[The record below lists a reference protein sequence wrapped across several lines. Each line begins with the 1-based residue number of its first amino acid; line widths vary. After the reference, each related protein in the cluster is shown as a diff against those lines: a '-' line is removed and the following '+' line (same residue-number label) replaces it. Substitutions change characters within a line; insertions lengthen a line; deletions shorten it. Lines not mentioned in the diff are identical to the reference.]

1 MFLDLGSL
9 VLRTV
14 NQIQSLA
21 QTLVGAGVGVELI
34 FRGNFKARV
43 DWARGIYQKTDIY
56 AGATEQVERDN
67 DIDPDG
73 EFYFLLEAVW

>member
-1 MFLDLGSL
+1 M
-9 VLRTV
+9 
-14 NQIQSLA
+14 
-21 QTLVGAGVGVELI
+21 ELI

-56 AGATEQVERDN
+56 AGAMERVERDN

-73 EFYFLLEAVW
+73 EFYFLFEAVW